1 MLFKKNFALL
11 VLAMTLSGS
20 VKANVLL
27 DGVKYSGIAAAAYAG
42 AEGVMNSLCANK
54 FSPDMQATISAA
66 VAVACVSGL
75 SQYDKKEKAN
85 EKFSPLKDGK
95 SALAQ
100 AAKPFV
106 LLGMLKFGMPA
117 LNWLFT
123 HFVRIDKMVTKNQIS
138 AIDAQKLVLA
148 YITAAKVLDIV

>member
-20 VKANVLL
+20 VKGNVLL

-42 AEGVMNSLCANK
+42 ADSLLTSFCMNK

-75 SQYDKKEKAN
+75 SQYDKKEKVGQRV
-85 EKFSPLKDGK
+85 EVIKDGK

-106 LLGMLKFGMPA
+106 LLSMLKFGMPA